1 MNLTVLLI
9 AAYLPLPFILFMI
22 LRSGSFGKGSVGTLL
37 KLFFLGAAVAVPA
50 FLMEASCLFVI
61 KMILGIFPE
70 GAFGG
75 NLPLVSAILRSL
87 IAVALIQEGWRLFVL
102 RKTTWKQMTMETL
115 ADGIAASAVVGA
127 GFSMVMYGAWQAV
140 FRLLPANLD
149 AVRDAFPDFLHA
161 GTVTA
166 FIFAL
171 LFMFSIFGFSGLMG
185 AFYGIAKREEQK
197 DHGGRAGFMLFLSFL
212 LPVLFHGLCAALIG
226 YGIAEAKVLWL
237 AIGLVLEVLMGFLMA
252 AELGRTSDQASGED
266 QFGTGEKPVDFADSE
281 EFASFAENSGKPD
294 DPAETDDL
302 TEPGAS
308 AEPDGLSEPDDP
320 AQSDESS
327 EPGSSM

>member
-1 MNLTVLLI
+1 
-9 AAYLPLPFILFMI
+9 
-22 LRSGSFGKGSVGTLL
+22 
-37 KLFFLGAAVAVPA
+37 
-50 FLMEASCLFVI
+50 
-61 KMILGIFPE
+61 
-70 GAFGG
+70 
-75 NLPLVSAILRSL
+75 
-87 IAVALIQEGWRLFVL
+87 
-102 RKTTWKQMTMETL
+102 
-115 ADGIAASAVVGA
+115 
-127 GFSMVMYGAWQAV
+127 
-140 FRLLPANLD
+140 
-149 AVRDAFPDFLHA
+149 VRDAFPDFLHA

-294 DPAETDDL
+294 DPAEADDL

-327 EPGSSM
+327 EIL